1 MESSEESKASAPTKS
16 KKQSKFMKLQEQVD
30 ESVREQWTE
39 EQARLKEQLVEENKF
54 DWYEI

>member
-1 MESSEESKASAPTKS
+1 MESSEESKTSAPPKS

-30 ESVREQWTE
+30 ETVREEWAE
-39 EQARLKEQLVEENKF
+39 EQARLKEQLIEENKF